1 MPLCDH
7 VRPGSLHRVNRPTEV
22 HAPILIKIIKG
33 GVLEWLASAYTGVV
47 HEKVDS
53 PEMLD
58 GHRDQ
63 VTSALRGGNVTVIRD
78 CLASTRPNEVGHLFR
93 YRGVL
98 PEPRYVSPQVV
109 HHDPGTAFGEKFDV
123 CPPQPAACP
132 SHNRDLSLQRNS
144 FGHVAILL
152 SKLVTEHRKQSRTT
166 DKAFLAS
173 PSVSQVASMGEVLLR
188 ARPLVVDERT
198 LEASLL
204 RRETLQEV

>member
-1 MPLCDH
+1 MLLCDH

-78 CLASTRPNEVGHLFR
+78 CLASARPNEVGHLFR

-98 PEPRYVSPQVV
+98 PRPRYVGPQVV
-109 HHDPGTAFGEKFDV
+109 HHDPGAAFGEKFDV

-132 SHNRDLSLQRNS
+132 RHNRDLPLQRNS
-144 FGHVAILL
+144 FGHLAILL
-152 SKLVTEHRKQSRTT
+152 WGTPECGRACDVHNAHRLKV
-166 DKAFLAS
+166 K
-173 PSVSQVASMGEVLLR
+173 
-188 ARPLVVDERT
+188 
-198 LEASLL
+198 
-204 RRETLQEV
+204 